1 MRPDSALG
9 SLRTVA
15 ALSAFAS
22 LWFGFVPGNGFADDS
37 WPQFRGPT
45 GQGHT
50 TLAPLPVDWNCEQGK
65 ESNVVWRTAVP
76 GLGWSSPS
84 WKDGRA
90 WITGANVDDATLH
103 VYAIDLATG
112 QIVLDQV
119 VFDKET
125 LGRVH
130 GKNSHASPSCVLEDD
145 RVYVHFGAHG
155 TACLT
160 DEGKIVW
167 TKVLE
172 HDHSHGP
179 GNSPVL
185 FEDLLIVNCDG
196 RDAQFLVALDKN
208 TGEERWRTA
217 RKHVAPDRG
226 KDRIAGIGFSTPLVV
241 TIEGKPQIVS
251 VGADHVAG
259 YEPRTGEELWW
270 VTYDGYSNVPRPVIG
285 DGLLY
290 VATGY
295 EAPKL
300 LAIPV
305 GGTGDL
311 TNQVVWSMDRDAPLN
326 PSPILAGDLLYTV
339 SDRGIAKCVEAATG
353 EEVWKERLGGE
364 FSASF
369 VHGDGKLFVT
379 DENGVTYVLKAGREF
394 ELLAENP
401 SGGRSLATPSPLPGG
416 WLIRT
421 EKELIRVGA
430 KP

>member
-1 MRPDSALG
+1 MH
-9 SLRTVA
+9 A
-15 ALSAFAS
+15 ATFVLACAF
-22 LWFGFVPGNGFADDS
+22 GPFVTAVEADDS

-50 TLAPLPVDWNCEQGK
+50 TFAPLPTDWNAEPGS
-65 ESNVVWRTAVP
+65 EANVVWRTTIP
-76 GLGWSSPS
+76 GEGWSSPS
-84 WKDGRA
+84 WKDGLA
-90 WITGANVDDATLH
+90 WITGANVDDGTLH
-103 VYAIDLATG
+103 VYAVDLANG
-112 QIVLDQV
+112 KIELDKT
-119 VFDKET
+119 VFDKES

-130 GKNSHASPSCVLEDD
+130 SKNSHASPSCVLEED

-160 DEGKIVW
+160 TDGEIVW
-167 TKVLE
+167 SKVLE

-196 RDAQFLVALDKN
+196 RDAQFLVGLDKL

-226 KDRIAGIGFSTPLVV
+226 KDRIAGIGFSTPLVA
-241 TIEGKPQIVS
+241 TIDGKPQVVS

-259 YEPRTGEELWW
+259 YDPRTGEEIWW
-270 VTYDGYSNVPRPVIG
+270 VSYDGYSNVPRPVIG

-295 EAPKL
+295 EEPKV
-300 LAIPV
+300 LAIPLR
-305 GGTGDL
+305 GTGDL
-311 TNQVVWSMDRDAPLN
+311 TKNVVWELDRDAPLN
-326 PSPILAGDLLYTV
+326 PSPILVDGLLYMV
-339 SDRGIAKCVEAATG
+339 SDRGIATCRDAGTG
-353 EEVWKERLGGE
+353 EEIWKERLGGE

-369 VHGDGKLFVT
+369 VYGDGKLFVT
-379 DENGVTYVLKAGREF
+379 DEKGVTYVLKPGREF
-394 ELLAENP
+394 ELLSENP
-401 SGGRSLATPSPLPGG
+401 SGGRSLATPTPLPGG
-416 WLIRT
+416 WLLRT
-421 EKELIRVGA
+421 EKELIRVGE

>member
-1 MRPDSALG
+1 MRLAYRPVSIRA
-9 SLRTVA
+9 VA
-15 ALSAFAS
+15 TACAFAAIG
-22 LWFGFVPGNGFADDS
+22 FGLLSDRTLAEES

-50 TLAPLPVDWNCEQGK
+50 TLTSLPVEWNATKGE
-65 ESNVVWRTAVP
+65 ESNVVWRTTIP

-90 WITGANVDDATLH
+90 WVTSANVEDGTLH
-103 VYAIDLATG
+103 VYAVDLASG
-112 QIVLDQV
+112 EIALDKV
-119 VFDKET
+119 VFDKES

-160 DEGKIVW
+160 EAGEIVW
-167 TKVLE
+167 SKVLK

-196 RDAQFLVALDKN
+196 RDAQFLVGLDKH
-208 TGEERWRTA
+208 TGDERWRTV

-226 KDRIAGIGFSTPLVV
+226 KDRIAGIGFSTPLVA
-241 TIEGKPQIVS
+241 TIEGKPQVIS

-259 YEPRTGEELWW
+259 YDPRTGEEIWW

-295 EAPKL
+295 EEPKL

-311 TNQVVWSMDRDAPLN
+311 TEQVVWTMDRDAPLN
-326 PSPILAGDLLYTV
+326 PSPILVDDLLYTV
-339 SDRGIAKCVEAATG
+339 SDRGIAKCVEATTG

-369 VHGDGKLFVT
+369 VYGDGKLFVT
-379 DENGVTYVLKAGREF
+379 DEKGATYVLKPGREF

-401 SGGRSLATPSPLPGG
+401 SDGRSLATPSPLPGG
-416 WLIRT
+416 WLLRT
-421 EKELIRVGA
+421 ESELIRIGV